1 MMPIRPATGPIKAAV
16 HLPGSKS
23 YTNRALLVAALASG
37 RSTLRGALFSDDT
50 RYMGEALRRLGFR
63 VEVDEPAEQMAV
75 WGEGGEIPVAQA
87 DLFCGNA
94 GTAVRFLTAFCA
106 LGEGPYVID
115 GTARM
120 RSRPQAPLLDAL
132 GQLGASAESLRGD
145 GCPPLTIRGQGCRG
159 GACTM
164 DGSLSSQYFS
174 ALAMVGAVLPEG
186 LDITVE
192 GELISAPYLDM
203 TADLMATFGAS
214 MVNHAYRRFEVA
226 GGQQYRPTD
235 YQVEPDASAASYFF
249 AAAAVTG
256 GRITVHG
263 LRRSSRQGD
272 VAFVDVLA
280 AMGCTVTEDERGL
293 TVQGPEQ
300 LQGVTADMNG
310 ISDTALTLAAIAP
323 FASSPVEVTGI
334 AHSRQQ
340 ESDRVAAV
348 ATELGRL
355 GVTVEERE
363 DGWRIE
369 PGQPHGGEVET
380 YDDHRMAM
388 SFAVLGLRTTGILI
402 RDPECVNKTF
412 PQFFARFGAL
422 TATGLV

>member
-1 MMPIRPATGPIKAAV
+1 MMPIRPADGPLRAAV

-23 YTNRALLVAALASG
+23 YTNRALLVAALADG
-37 RSTLRGALFSDDT
+37 WSTLRGALFSDDT
-50 RYMGEALRRLGFR
+50 QYMGEALRRLGFR
-63 VEVDEPAEQMAV
+63 VEVDAAAEVMRVAGQ
-75 WGEGGEIPVAQA
+75 GGRMPIASAE
-87 DLFCGNA
+87 LYCGNA

-106 LGEGPYVID
+106 LGPGPYTID
-115 GTARM
+115 GSARM
-120 RSRPQAPLLDAL
+120 RERPQQPLLDAL
-132 GQLGASAESLRGD
+132 RQLGCDAVSARGD
-145 GCPPLTIRGQGCRG
+145 GAPPLTIQGGCRG
-159 GACTM
+159 GACRM

-174 ALAMVGAVLPEG
+174 ALAMVGAVLPQG
-186 LDITVE
+186 VDITVE

-214 MVNHAYRRFEVA
+214 MVHHDYRRFIVP
-226 GGQQYRPTD
+226 GGQRYRATD

-256 GRITVHG
+256 GRVTVYG

-272 VAFVDVLA
+272 VGFVDVLA
-280 AMGCTVTEDERGL
+280 RMGCQVSEDERGL
-293 TVQGPEQ
+293 TVAGPAQ
-300 LQGVTADMNG
+300 LRGVRVDMNA

-323 FASSPVEVTGI
+323 FADGPVEITGI
-334 AHSRQQ
+334 AHARRQ

-355 GVTVEERE
+355 GVRVEERA

-369 PGQPHGGEVET
+369 PGQPRGGEVAT

-388 SFAVLGLRTTGILI
+388 SFAVLGLRTPGIVI
-402 RDPECVNKTF
+402 RDPDCVAKTF

-422 TATGLV
+422 TAGGLV